1 MNLGEL
7 KNIEKTSFLVLTI
20 IHTGAVVLILRLV
33 QQSEN
38 MLSIGSSKA
47 CN

>member
-7 KNIEKTSFLVLTI
+7 KNIEKKVIISTI
-20 IHTGAVVLILRLV
+20 THTEAVGLILRLV

-38 MLSIGSSKA
+38 MLSIRSSRA
-47 CN
+47 YN